1 MEYHASI
8 PENEHTPGVR
18 AICLESS
25 HNGCNGRV
33 LTLDYISKVKRIADK
48 YNKKLYLDGARS
60 WNAAISLGLSPKEM
74 VNDFCLVNVCLAK
87 GFGCPIGSLLVG
99 SEEDMH
105 TARFYRKQLGGA
117 MKQMGVFTSC
127 GLVALEDWEQKIR
140 EDNENASYL
149 AHELAQIEGII
160 VNEKEVETNILRCR
174 L

>member
-1 MEYHASI
+1 MGYERGSISSIANVLPISLHTYDNAELDLDKMEYHASI

-33 LTLDYISKVKRIADK
+33 LTLDYISKVKQVADK

-99 SEEDMH
+99 SEEDIH
-105 TARFYRKQLGGA
+105 AARFYRKQLGGA
-117 MKQMGVFTSC
+117 MK
-127 GLVALEDWEQKIR
+127 
-140 EDNENASYL
+140 
-149 AHELAQIEGII
+149 
-160 VNEKEVETNILRCR
+160 
-174 L
+174 